1 MNAEIPR
8 KYYVFQHF
16 FIEISAWLW
25 YNLGMKED
33 ILTTEKSDT
42 VVISREE
49 YDALVA
55 LKTQYATMEKQI
67 KWLTEQVTLNRQ
79 KQFGASSEKSEYDF
93 SQVSIFNEAEHFAD
107 EKAEEPKLTKIKEYY
122 RKTRLT
128 TDKLP
133 LDLPEEVID
142 YELPPEERIC
152 PECGEKLHEIGS
164 EVIREELRIIPA
176 SMSTVKHVRHTY
188 GCRCC
193 EKHSEKATIVKAP
206 VAAPVI
212 KGSFASPEAVA
223 HIMVQKYVMGSPLYR
238 QEKEM
243 ARQGIPL
250 SRQTMSNWTIKCSE
264 DWLEPIYEL
273 LHRKLIE
280 HTVLAA
286 DETELQVL
294 REPGKTAQSK
304 SYLWVYRTGSD
315 AEHPIALSE
324 YQPDRR
330 AKRPIE
336 FLNGFKGYL
345 HTDGYDGYH
354 KLPEDITVVGCWSHA
369 RRYYDQALKTLSEKD
384 REGTN
389 ALRGKRYCDKLFAI
403 EKKLTDCSPDER
415 YKKRLELAKPVLDE
429 YHNWLLS
436 FGDIGKNL
444 FGKAVNYSLS
454 QWKYLENYLL
464 DGRLEISNNR
474 TERTVKPFVIDRKNF
489 LFSNTPRGAKA
500 SAVVFSLIETAIENG
515 LNPFD
520 YLVYVFKNAP
530 NWDIHHNEANLTLLL
545 PENVPDYIKAPAGK
559 VYPPA

>member
-1 MNAEIPR
+1 ME
-8 KYYVFQHF
+8 
-16 FIEISAWLW
+16 
-25 YNLGMKED
+25 ED
-33 ILTTEKSDT
+33 VLKTEKSDT

-49 YDALVA
+49 YDSLVA
-55 LKTQYATMEKQI
+55 LKTQYAAMEKQL
-67 KWLTEQVTLNRQ
+67 KWLMEQVALNRQ

-93 SQVSIFNEAEHFAD
+93 SQISIFNEAEHFAD
-107 EKAEEPKLTKIKEYY
+107 VKAEEPKLTKIKEYY

-142 YELPPEERIC
+142 YELLPEERIC
-152 PECGEKLHEIGS
+152 PECRGTLHEIGT
-164 EVIREELRIIPA
+164 EVIREELRLIPA
-176 SMSTVKHVRHTY
+176 QKSVVKHVRHTY

-193 EKHSEKATIVKAP
+193 EKQSEKATIIKAP
-206 VAAPVI
+206 VTEPVI

-238 QEKEM
+238 QEKELT
-243 ARQGIPL
+243 RQGIPL

-273 LHRKLIE
+273 LHRKLIG

-294 REPGKTAQSK
+294 KEPGKTAQSK

-315 AEHPIALSE
+315 AIHPIVLSE

-336 FLNGFKGYL
+336 FLKGFKGYL
-345 HTDGYDGYH
+345 HTDGYGGYH

-369 RRYYDQALKTLSEKD
+369 RRYYDQALKALPEKD

-389 ALRGKRYCDKLFAI
+389 ALRGKRYCNELFAI
-403 EKKLTDCSPDER
+403 ERTLADCSPDER

-436 FGDIGKNL
+436 FRYVGKNL
-444 FGKAVNYSLS
+444 FGKAVNYSLG

-474 TERTVKPFVIDRKNF
+474 TERTVKMFVIDRKNF
-489 LFSNTPRGAKA
+489 IFSNTPRGAKA

-520 YLVYVFKNAP
+520 YLTYVFRNAP
-530 NWDIHHNEANLTLLL
+530 NWDILNNKANLSRLL
-545 PENVPDYIKAPAGK
+545 PENVPDYIKVSAKKVCHPA
-559 VYPPA
+559 